1 MWRWILEGI
10 GSIWAWRHSCLI
22 SARFATKKT
31 QAPKMAGL
39 RIGTGDYVGILRIRS
54 GPSCIHVDPAVV
66 LSPISLPRQTA
77 RRLRRLGVKVVR
89 LLILR
94 RRSRHHHRPNSSSEW
109 VVVGQGYL
117 FSRPSIKTLL
127 QHFLSSLVGNIVW
140 RRTSE
145 IRKVSN
151 SFDQDIIPQK
161 RVLGRSNKAG
171 LASPLN
177 PCRWVFSF
185 GVIEPLTISNDCIC
199 WAVFACSRGI
209 DHVTTARLADF

>member
-1 MWRWILEGI
+1 
-10 GSIWAWRHSCLI
+10 
-22 SARFATKKT
+22 
-31 QAPKMAGL
+31 MAGL

-117 FSRPSIKTLL
+117 FSKAVDQNAATTLL
-127 QHFLSSLVGNIVW
+127 KQFG
-140 RRTSE
+140 
-145 IRKVSN
+145 RKYCLETDV
-151 SFDQDIIPQK
+151 
-161 RVLGRSNKAG
+161 R
-171 LASPLN
+171 N
-177 PCRWVFSF
+177 PE
-185 GVIEPLTISNDCIC
+185 GKQQL
-199 WAVFACSRGI
+199 
-209 DHVTTARLADF
+209 